1 MTGCEAAGR
10 LVLLVTNPRP
20 GGRGSVAM
28 RPGSR
33 RGPVAGFQ
41 RGAPLWARDMFQ
53 NAERFCKHIR
63 RAYLFNAS
71 RQHSTASVESLSMRV
86 ELVYKQWLE
95 RSNHVKNMLKQG

>member
-33 RGPVAGFQ
+33 
-41 RGAPLWARDMFQ
+41 
-53 NAERFCKHIR
+53 
-63 RAYLFNAS
+63 
-71 RQHSTASVESLSMRV
+71 
-86 ELVYKQWLE
+86 
-95 RSNHVKNMLKQG
+95 